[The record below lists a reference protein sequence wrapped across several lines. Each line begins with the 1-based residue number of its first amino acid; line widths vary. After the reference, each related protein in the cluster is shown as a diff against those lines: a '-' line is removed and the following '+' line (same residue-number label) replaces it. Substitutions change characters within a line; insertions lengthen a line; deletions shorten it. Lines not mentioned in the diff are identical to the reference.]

1 MNTSNENLE
10 DTGEDVKVAKSEIVK
25 KIIVDPETISKMK
38 RLISLYAD
46 EIPDG
51 AKEIDIISFF
61 FNKSFDMFLKSGEI
75 TRKLEEITSM

>member
-1 MNTSNENLE
+1 MNSSNETLE
-10 DTGEDVKVAKSEIVK
+10 DTGREVKEVKREVVK

-46 EIPDG
+46 EIPEG
-51 AKEIDIISFF
+51 AKEIDVISFF